1 MKNALKTALG
11 ALKTHGIGLGLFIA
25 IAAIILSGLSSA
37 EKAGAEE
44 QTELLRDSISRAV
57 VSCYA
62 LEGGY
67 PESLQYLVEHYNVRI
82 DESKF
87 IVYYTIFASNIM
99 PDIDIIVRDGA
110 DGGS

>member
-1 MKNALKTALG
+1 MKNALKAALS
-11 ALKTHGIGLGLFIA
+11 ALKTYGIGLGLFIA
-25 IAAIILSGLSSA
+25 IAALILTGLSST
-37 EKAGAEE
+37 EKAGDAE
-44 QTELLRDSISRAV
+44 QAKLLRDSISRAV

-67 PESLQYLVEHYNVRI
+67 PESLQYLVENYNVRI

-87 IVYYTIFASNIM
+87 IVHYTIFASNIM
-99 PDIDIIVRDGA
+99 PDIDILPRAGA